1 MTWIDDK
8 WVNYLVWNDEFLV
21 HPFSAEFKII
31 DNSLCVEMYY
41 HNDPDYFDDAGESLS
56 LYFDQDDFSKE
67 INNKLATLKNFD
79 CDDEFCYE
87 ELSYGFQYEDGEFSW
102 SHTALGSVYYLNEDI
117 THLFDEGDFKK
128 LESMIES
135 KILEFC
141 EEFGRSNDE
150 TSVQVICEGE
160 SSTTRVHIGKR
171 GVFKISEI
179 EERFDYLIK
188 SGNIEED
195 ELESN

>member
-21 HPFSAEFKII
+21 FPFSAEFKII
-31 DNSLCVEMYY
+31 DNSLCIEMYY
-41 HNDPDYFDDAGESLS
+41 HNDADWFDDAGESLS
-56 LYFDQDDFSKE
+56 LYFNQDDFSKE

-79 CDDEFCYE
+79 CDDEFCYD

-102 SHTALGSVYYLNEDI
+102 SHTTLGSVYYLNEDI

-150 TSVQVICEGE
+150 TVTVHVNCEGE
-160 SSTTRVHIGKR
+160 SSTKSLHIQKR

-179 EERFDYLIK
+179 EKRLD
-188 SGNIEED
+188 
-195 ELESN
+195 